1 MGSSR
6 RILGGL
12 LATVAVAAALAVP
25 AVSAAAEPKDAVGGC
40 EIHELTL
47 PASALDSQPVPA
59 PGLGGLLGGGDLAI
73 SGRLCLPAGGAPETV
88 MLALHGI
95 TYNESYWNSAFEP
108 ETYDFSDAMT
118 EAGYAVFAID
128 RLGYGASTRPPAAA
142 VTLDVQAEV
151 THQVITKL
159 RGGEVGADAFEHV
172 VLVGHSYGTAT
183 AWRETAVHNDAD
195 AVIGTGWANTI
206 QTEPLARFFTSF
218 VPHQVAEPGRYDTA
232 DPLYLA
238 GLPGQRGQD
247 YLYDLDNV
255 DPEMLAYDDEVL
267 KDTVPAGEGAT
278 FYNRYGA
285 VPIAEDP
292 LTDENL
298 ELPLSDQTRDITIPT
313 FQINGENELF
323 FCGFGEEDCVDSASL
338 QLAESEYFSPEAC
351 YRAAVTPDAGHNLN
365 LQRNA
370 QFTYDT
376 IITFADQ
383 ALGPDGDRKE
393 SYLRSCGE
401 LSGTAVDGMP
411 QFGA

>member
-1 MGSSR
+1 MSSR
-6 RILGGL
+6 RRIVAL
-12 LATVAVAAALAVP
+12 LAAVAAALAVP
-25 AVSAAAEPKDAVGGC
+25 AVSVAAEPKGATGGC
-40 EIHELTL
+40 EVHELTL
-47 PASALDSQPVPA
+47 PAATLDSQALPA
-59 PGLGGLLGGGDLAI
+59 PGLGDLPGGGDLTV
-73 SGRLCLPAGGAPETV
+73 SGRLCLPAGGPPETV

-95 TYNESYWNSAFEP
+95 TYDESYWNVDFEP
-108 ETYDFSDAMT
+108 ETYDFSRAMT
-118 EAGYAVFAID
+118 EAGYAVFALD

-151 THQVITKL
+151 AHQVITTL
-159 RGGEVGADAFEHV
+159 RGGGVGQSFEHV
-172 VLVGHSYGTAT
+172 ILVGHSYGTAT
-183 AWRETAVHNDAD
+183 SWRESAVHNDAD
-195 AVIGTGWANTI
+195 AIIGTGWANTI

-232 DPLYLA
+232 DPLYLTS
-238 GLPGQRGQD
+238 LPGQRGQD

-255 DPEMLAYDDEVL
+255 DPAMLAYDDEVL

-298 ELPLSDQTRDITIPT
+298 GLPLSDQTRDITIPT

-338 QLAESEYFSPEAC
+338 QLAEAEYFSPEAC
-351 YRAAVTPDAGHNLN
+351 YRAAVVPDAGHNLN
-365 LQRNA
+365 LQLNA
-370 QFTYDT
+370 PFAYRT

-383 ALGPDGDRKE
+383 VLGPDGDRKQA
-393 SYLRSCGE
+393 YLRNCGAI
-401 LSGTAVDGMP
+401 SGTEVDGMP
-411 QFGA
+411 EFGA